1 VTLLATAAGVTT
13 AADPDLPVTPS
24 APSGEG
30 TTIPADPERDLQP
43 GEPAERAKPAER
55 VKPPER
61 ANAVERIEPVEG
73 AKAPAGRAEASE
85 RLEAAGD
92 AGGVSLDGEL
102 RLALAA
108 VARAPRLLVGC
119 DYDGTLAPI
128 VPDPWSVRPLPE
140 AVGALRS
147 LADLADT
154 TVAVISGRALRELAV
169 MSRLPREVHLVGSH
183 GSEFDLSFALAI
195 DKRARVLHARLV
207 AAVRRMAD
215 RVPGAVLEV
224 KPASVAVHI
233 RQAEDA
239 AGAALLARI
248 RNGPGA
254 WPDVQVT
261 EGDAVLEVSV
271 VPADKGEALEAVR
284 HASSATAALFVGD
297 DLSAEEVFSRLAGP
311 DVGIKVGPGGTLAR
325 HRVAGPLQVA
335 AVLSFLA
342 ERRREWL
349 HGEAALPIER
359 LSMLANGRTVAL
371 VTPDAR
377 VCWQCVP
384 GPASAPVLAELLG
397 GGAAAGRFS
406 VRPRHGMLP
415 IGQRYLPGTMTVETR
430 WARLT
435 VTDYLDMG
443 EAWHRTDLIRVVSGT
458 VPAVVEFA
466 PRPDF
471 GQVAVRLRQVRDG
484 LVVTGTTD
492 PMVLR
497 SPGVRWEITSDGASD
512 TASAVVTPAPDQ
524 PVVLEFRHGTG
535 DLGAHPA
542 AETRRR
548 AASGAVWSQWLGRL
562 SLPGVQRELVSRSA
576 LTLRALCHSG
586 TGAIMAAATT
596 SLPEEIG
603 GTRNWDYRHCW
614 VRDAAL
620 TAQALVSL
628 GSTAEAAAYLGWL
641 HRVLAR
647 LPGPERLQPVY
658 ALDGSSLT
666 PEAVIDTL
674 PGYAGSR
681 PVRIGNLADQQVQLD
696 VFGPVVELIYA
707 LAASRGQLSDADWDL
722 AVSMCEAVARRWHE
736 PDHGIWEER
745 TEPRHHVHTKVMC
758 WVAVDRA
765 IRLASEHGRQ
775 AAPAWPGLREAIAA
789 DVLASGWNDDAQA
802 FTAAYGSTDLD
813 AASLHV
819 GISGLLNPAHERFQ
833 ATVATVEAG
842 LRSGSTVY
850 RYRRDDG
857 LPGQE
862 AGFHLCTA
870 WLVEAYLL
878 AGRRE
883 DAEELFGQLA
893 ATAGPTGLLPEEYD
907 PVAERSLGNHP
918 QAYSH
923 LGLIRCATLLA
934 ADPG

>member
-1 VTLLATAAGVTT
+1 M
-13 AADPDLPVTPS
+13 PP
-24 APSGEG
+24 APSGELV
-30 TTIPADPERDLQP
+30 TLA
-43 GEPAERAKPAER
+43 GEPAAGVLADG
-55 VKPPER
+55 
-61 ANAVERIEPVEG
+61 G
-73 AKAPAGRAEASE
+73 ADTGSP
-85 RLEAAGD
+85 D
-92 AGGVSLDGEL
+92 AEL

-108 VARAPRLLVGC
+108 AARAPRLLVGC

-140 AVGALRS
+140 AVDALRW

-183 GSEFDLSFALAI
+183 GSEFDIGFALAI
-195 DKRARVLHARLV
+195 DKRARAQHARLV

-224 KPASVAVHI
+224 KPASVAVHV
-233 RQAEDA
+233 RQAGYA
-239 AGAALLARI
+239 AGAALLAKI
-248 RNGPGA
+248 RNGPGM
-254 WPDVQVT
+254 WHGVQVA
-261 EGDAVLEVSV
+261 EGEAVLEVSV
-271 VPADKGEALEAVR
+271 VRADKGEALETVR
-284 HASSATAALFVGD
+284 HTSSATAAVFIGD
-297 DLSAEEVFSRLAGP
+297 DLSAEEVFGRLAGP
-311 DVGIKVGPGGTLAR
+311 DVGIKVGAGATLAR
-325 HRVAGPLQVA
+325 HRVTGPRQVA
-335 AVLSFLA
+335 EVLSFLA
-342 ERRREWL
+342 ERRRAWL

-359 LSMLANGRTVAL
+359 LSMLANGHTVAL
-371 VTPDAR
+371 LTPDAR

-384 GPASAPVLAELLG
+384 GPASAPVFAELLG

-406 VRPRHGMLP
+406 VRPQHGMLP

-430 WARLT
+430 WARLA
-435 VTDYLDMG
+435 VTDYLDIS
-443 EAWHRTDLIRVVSGT
+443 EAQHRTDLIRVVSGT
-458 VPAVVEFA
+458 APAIVEFA

-471 GQVAVRLRQVRDG
+471 GQVPVQLRQVADG

-497 SPGVRWEITSDGASD
+497 SPGVSWEITSDGTSD
-512 TASAVVTPAPDQ
+512 SASAVLTPGPDQ
-524 PVVLEFRHGTG
+524 PVVLEFRHGTD
-535 DLGAHPA
+535 DLSAHKVP
-542 AETRRR
+542 EEHRR
-548 AASGAVWSQWLGRL
+548 AVSGAFWSQWLDGL
-562 SLPGVQRELVSRSA
+562 SLPGVQRELAARSA
-576 LTLRALCHSG
+576 LTLRAMCHSG

-620 TAQALVSL
+620 TGQALVSL
-628 GSTAEAAAYLGWL
+628 GSAAEAAAYLEWL
-641 HRVLAR
+641 HRVLAK

-666 PEAVIDTL
+666 PEAVIETL

-696 VFGPVVELIYA
+696 VFGPVVELIHA
-707 LAASRGQLSDADWDL
+707 LSASRRQLTDADWQL
-722 AVSMCEAVARRWHE
+722 AVSMCRAVARRWHE
-736 PDHGIWEER
+736 PDNGIWEER
-745 TEPRHHVHTKVMC
+745 MAPRHHVHTKVMC

-765 IRLASEHGRQ
+765 IRLASEHGRT
-775 AAPAWPGLREAIAA
+775 ADPAWPGLRDAIAA
-789 DVLASGWNDDAQA
+789 DVLASGWNADAQA
-802 FTAAYGSTDLD
+802 FSAAYGSSDLD

-819 GISGLLNPAHERFQ
+819 GLSGLLDPADERFQ
-833 ATVATVEAG
+833 ATVGAVEAG

-878 AGRRE
+878 SGRRA

-893 ATAGPTGLLPEEYD
+893 ATAGPTGLMPEEYD

-923 LGLIRCATLLA
+923 LGIIRCAKLLA
-934 ADPG
+934 AQAG